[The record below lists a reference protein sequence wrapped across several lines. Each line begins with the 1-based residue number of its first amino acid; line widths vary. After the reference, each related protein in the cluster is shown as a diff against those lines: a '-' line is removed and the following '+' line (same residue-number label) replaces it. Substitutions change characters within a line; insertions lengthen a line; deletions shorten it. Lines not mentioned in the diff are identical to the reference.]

1 MSLRTMARQLKH
13 LFWGGGGGGGS
24 NAGRTYCLSSK
35 LIVVG
40 LR

>member
-13 LFWGGGGGGGS
+13 LFLGGGGGS